1 MRGVLRAEL
10 LKLRKRPAPWVLLAV
25 LVVTQALFGYATLY
39 AVFQMG
45 SEELAYRDE
54 HLRAHLLPRALVG
67 NALGALAGTGGAL
80 ALILGALAMGS
91 EFRWGTLKT
100 IVTQGP
106 SRLALGGGK
115 LVALASALGVF
126 TAVSFLVALGC
137 STVIAALEDVPVVL
151 PSAGTVVAGLGA
163 GWLLMLAWGAL
174 GFLLATALRGA
185 GLAVGLGLVYQLV
198 IEGLLVTAVP
208 WPARIGEVLRAALIG
223 TNAGALGRHFG
234 VLAGPGFLDAPP
246 VQAAAVLVAY
256 LMVFVLL
263 ALLLLRRR
271 DIL

>member
-10 LKLRKRPAPWVLLAV
+10 LKLRKRSAPWVLLTV
-25 LVVTQALFGYATLY
+25 LVLTQALFGYGSLY
-39 AVFQMG
+39 AVLQME
-45 SEELAYRDE
+45 SEELGYRDE
-54 HLRAHLLPRALVG
+54 QLRAHLMPSTFVG

-106 SRLALGGGK
+106 SRLVLGGGK
-115 LVALASALGVF
+115 LIALAVALSAF
-126 TAVSFLVALGC
+126 TMISFLVAFGC
-137 STVIAALEDVPVVL
+137 SMVIAALEGMPVVL

-163 GWLLMLAWGAL
+163 GWLLMSVWGSL
-174 GFLLATALRGA
+174 GFLLATALRGT

-198 IEGLLVTAVP
+198 IESLLVTAVP
-208 WPARIGEVLRAALIG
+208 WPVRTGEAFRAALIG

-234 VLAGPGFLDAPP
+234 VLAGHGFLDAPA
-246 VQAAAVLVAY
+246 VQAAAVLGAY
-256 LMVFVLL
+256 LTVFVLL
-263 ALLLLRRR
+263 AVLLLRRC
-271 DIL
+271 DVL